1 MTSGGFKPKVLLV
14 EWGLLPVLLSV
25 LMLIIANLEG
35 FERLNVVD
43 LVQDG
48 PEVLDDV
55 GAQGLDVLLSEREK
69 FFYKLSLILLELVF

>member
-1 MTSGGFKPKVLLV
+1 MDLLV
-14 EWGLLPVLLSV
+14 KRSLRPILLTI
-25 LMLIIANLEG
+25 LMLVVPDLERLEG
-35 FERLNVVD
+35 LNVVD

-55 GAQGLDVLLSEREK
+55 GAQGLDVLLSERGK

>member
-1 MTSGGFKPKVLLV
+1 MDLLV
-14 EWGLLPVLLSV
+14 KRSLRPILLTI
-25 LMLIIANLEG
+25 LMLVVPDLERLEG
-35 FERLNVVD
+35 LNVVD

>member
-1 MTSGGFKPKVLLV
+1 MLV
-14 EWGLLPVLLSV
+14 VPDLER
-25 LMLIIANLEG
+25 LEG
-35 FERLNVVD
+35 LNVVD

-69 FFYKLSLILLELVF
+69 FFYKLSLILLELVS

>member
-1 MTSGGFKPKVLLV
+1 MLV
-14 EWGLLPVLLSV
+14 VPDLER
-25 LMLIIANLEG
+25 LEG
-35 FERLNVVD
+35 LNVVD